1 MPHPHYRPRRMRHDE
16 FSRRLMRENTLTTDD
31 LIYPVFVHEPAGRV
45 AVPSMPGVERLSIEE
60 LLKVAEEA
68 LELGIPVIDLF
79 PVLDAS
85 QKSLDASAA
94 WAEDGLAQRAIR
106 ALKSRFPEL
115 GVMTDVALD
124 PYTTH
129 GQDGIIDDKGYVL
142 NDITVEA
149 LVKQSLSPASARPT
163 RRPTRWTR
171 PTVTRRCAR
180 SRWTWKRA
188 RTW

>member
-1 MPHPHYRPRRMRHDE
+1 MID
-16 FSRRLMRENTLTTDD
+16 
-31 LIYPVFVHEPAGRV
+31 
-45 AVPSMPGVERLSIEE
+45 PSL
-60 LLKVAEEA
+60 
-68 LELGIPVIDLF
+68 
-79 PVLDAS
+79 
-85 QKSLDASAA
+85 KSLDASAA

-149 LVKQSLSPASARPT
+149 LVKQSLSPRRGRCGHRLAVGHDGRPH
-163 RRPTRWTR
+163 RRDP
-171 PTVTRRCAR
+171 PCAGCR
-180 SRWTWKRA
+180 
-188 RTW
+188 